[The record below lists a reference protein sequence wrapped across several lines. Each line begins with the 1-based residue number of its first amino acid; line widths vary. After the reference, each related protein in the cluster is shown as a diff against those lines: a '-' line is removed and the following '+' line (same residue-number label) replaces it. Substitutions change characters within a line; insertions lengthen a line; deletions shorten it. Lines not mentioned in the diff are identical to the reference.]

1 MAKQRHMKVKETAF
15 DLFWDRAIAL
25 ILIIAA
31 FITVAPFIYV
41 VAGSFS
47 TEKELTERAFFLFP
61 HTISFNAYKY
71 IAQTGEIFR
80 GLKNS
85 LILTIIGTISS
96 LFFTSTFAYPLS
108 KVHFK
113 GRNLILNLVI
123 VTMLFSGGLIPTFL
137 VVKKLGLYNHI
148 AALILLGAISPFNM
162 IIMKSFFAGIP
173 KDLEEAAIIDGYSD
187 LGVFV
192 KIFLPLS
199 KPVLASIGLFCA
211 VGYWND
217 YFSAMIYLS
226 DSYKETVQIVLRRI
240 VLLASGGDQINSS
253 MFDFDLLGAPPD
265 KAVKMASTV
274 VATVPILCVYPFL
287 QKYFAK
293 GVMVGAVKG

>member
-1 MAKQRHMKVKETAF
+1 MKQMKVKENLTDVIWDKVLA
-15 DLFWDRAIAL
+15 LF
-25 ILIIAA
+25 LIIAA

-41 VAGSFS
+41 IAGSFS
-47 TEKELTERAFFLFP
+47 TEKELTERAFFLIP

-71 IAQTGEIFR
+71 IVQTGEIFR

-85 LILTIIGTISS
+85 IILTIIGTFSS

-137 VVKKLGLYNHI
+137 VVKHLGLY
-148 AALILLGAISPFNM
+148 SPFNM
-162 IIMKSFFAGIP
+162 IIMKGFFAGIP
-173 KDLEEAAIIDGYSD
+173 NELEEAAIIDGYSD

-240 VLLASGGDQINSS
+240 VLLASGGDQINNSL
-253 MFDFDLLGAPPD
+253 FDFDMFGAPPD
-265 KAVKMASTV
+265 KAVKMASTM
-274 VATVPILCVYPFL
+274 VATIPILCVYPFL